1 MVWNI
6 DLVAKSWE
14 VNKVGQCGDDGD
26 VPYSTA
32 SRVVLKFVH
41 EVESCQSLHP

>member
-6 DLVAKSWE
+6 YLVAKSWE

-26 VPYSTA
+26 VPYSQP
-32 SRVVLKFVH
+32 VG
-41 EVESCQSLHP
+41 SC